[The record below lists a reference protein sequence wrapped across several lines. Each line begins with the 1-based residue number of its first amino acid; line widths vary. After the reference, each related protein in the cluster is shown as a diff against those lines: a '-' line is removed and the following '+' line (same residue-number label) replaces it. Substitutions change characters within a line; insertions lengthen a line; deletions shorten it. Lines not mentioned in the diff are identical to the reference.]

1 MNSRIDELS
10 IATIR
15 SLCIDMINKAKSGH
29 PGMALGATPILFTLF
44 TRHLVANP
52 KDPEWI
58 NRDRFV
64 LSGGHASSL
73 LYSILHLGGYALS
86 LDDIKNF
93 RQLGSIT
100 PGHPEVG
107 VTPGVDASTGPLGQ
121 GLGEAIG
128 LAMAETMLQAI
139 YPKGEKLVN
148 HYTYCLCGDGCLQE
162 GISQEAITFA
172 GTQKLNK
179 LIVFYDSN
187 NVTLDGPLS
196 LSDHEDVK
204 GRFVAAGWN
213 YLEVND
219 GNDVEAIDEA
229 IKQAKKSK
237 EKPTLIKVNTII
249 GYGSVN
255 QGKNKVHGAPL
266 GEEDGKKAKVEVYHF
281 DHPDFFIPE
290 EVRQYFAD
298 TFAKRGL
305 KAYEEYNKFFEKY
318 SLSNPEDAKRFIDFR
333 DNDYGGYLPDSYPEF
348 EEGKVIA
355 TRNSSGAALN
365 QYTLTL
371 PNLFGGSADVASS
384 VQTQIKGGEFYSPE
398 HRDGKS
404 ICYGIRELAMT
415 AIANGILLHKGIRTY
430 AGSFFVF
437 SDYLKPAIRLACL
450 QKIPMIYLFSHDS
463 IAVGEDGPTHQP
475 VEQLAML
482 RSLPNLN
489 VIRPCDEKETYGAWQ
504 IALKSKET
512 PTVILL
518 SRQGLPTLKESDPKL
533 VEKGAYVVSDRKN
546 PKFVIIATGSEV
558 ALALKAQAKLDEEK
572 IPVRVVSMPSTEL
585 FDAQDKKY
593 QEKILPLGKD
603 KTISLEMLSTFG
615 WGKYADHNY
624 GVDGFGMSGKA
635 ADVINAYHFDED
647 SFVNYVKGIK

>member
-1 MNSRIDELS
+1 MNQYIDELAV
-10 IATIR
+10 ATIR

-29 PGMALGATPILFTLF
+29 PGMALGSAPILYTLF
-44 TRHLVANP
+44 TRHLVSYP

-73 LYSILHLGGYALS
+73 LYSILHLGGYKLS
-86 LDDIKNF
+86 LDNLKNF
-93 RQLGSIT
+93 RQLGSNT

-121 GLGEAIG
+121 GLGEAVG
-128 LAMAETMLQAI
+128 LAMAETMIPTL
-139 YPKGEKLVN
+139 YTKGNKLIN

-172 GTQKLNK
+172 GSQKLNK

-187 NVTLDGPLS
+187 NVTLDGPLA
-196 LSDHEDVK
+196 LSDDEDVK
-204 GRFVAAGWN
+204 GRFLAAGWD

-219 GNDVEAIDEA
+219 GNDIEAIDEA

-237 EKPTLIKVNTII
+237 NKPTLIKVNTII
-249 GYGSVN
+249 GYGSLK
-255 QGKNKVHGAPL
+255 QGTNKVHGAPL
-266 GEEDGKKAKVEVYHF
+266 GEEDGKQAKVECYHF

-298 TFAKRGL
+298 TLYKRGE
-305 KAYEEYNKFFEKY
+305 KAYNEYNKMFEKY
-318 SLSNPEDAKRFIDFR
+318 TSSYPEEAARFIAFR
-333 DNDYGGYLPDSYPEF
+333 DNDYSGYLPETLPEF
-348 EEGKVIA
+348 EVGKVKA
-355 TRNSSGAALN
+355 TRNASGEALN
-365 QYTLTL
+365 QYTEAL

-384 VQTQIKGGEFYSPE
+384 VQTVIKNGVNYSPE
-398 HRDGKS
+398 HREGRT

-415 AIANGILLHKGIRTY
+415 AIANGLLLHKGLRTY
-430 AGSFFVF
+430 VGSFFVF
-437 SDYLKPAIRLACL
+437 SDYLKPAIRLACMMRL
-450 QKIPMIYLFSHDS
+450 PMIYLFSHDS

-482 RSLPNLN
+482 RSLPHLN
-489 VIRPCDEKETYGAWQ
+489 VIRPCDDKETYGAWQ
-504 IALKSKET
+504 IALKSKDT

-518 SRQGLPTLKESDPKL
+518 SRQGLPTLKESDPEK

-546 PKFVIIATGSEV
+546 PQYVIIATGSEV
-558 ALALKAQAKLDEEK
+558 DLALKAQAKLDEEK
-572 IPVRVVSMPSTEL
+572 IAVRIVSMPCTEL
-585 FDAQDKKY
+585 FDQQNEKYKK
-593 QEKILPLGKD
+593 QILPLGKD

-624 GVDGFGMSGKA
+624 GVDDFGASAKA
-635 ADVINAYHFDED
+635 ADIINARHFDVE
-647 SFVNYVKGIK
+647 SFVNYVKGVK

>member
-1 MNSRIDELS
+1 MSKIDELS

-29 PGMALGATPILFTLF
+29 PGMALGAAPILFTLY

-121 GLGEAIG
+121 GLGEAVG

-139 YPKGEKLVN
+139 YPKGKNLID
-148 HYTYCLCGDGCLQE
+148 HYTYCLCGDGCLEE
-162 GISQEAITFA
+162 GISQEVITFA
-172 GTQKLNK
+172 GMQKLNK

-196 LSDHEDVK
+196 LSDNEDVK
-204 GRFVAAGWN
+204 GRFLAAGWN
-213 YLEVND
+213 YLEIED
-219 GNDVEAIDEA
+219 GNDIEAIDEA
-229 IKQAKKSK
+229 IKTAKKSK

-255 QGKNKVHGAPL
+255 QGKNKTHGAPL
-266 GEEDGKKAKVEVYHF
+266 GEEDGKHAKVEVYNF

-298 TFAKRGL
+298 TFVKRGL
-305 KAYEEYNKFFEKY
+305 KAYEEYNKAFEKY
-318 SLSNPEDAKRFIDFR
+318 SLAHPEDAKRFIDFR
-333 DNDYGGYLPDSYPEF
+333 NNDYGGYIPDAYPEF
-348 EEGKVIA
+348 EVDKVIA

-365 QYTLTL
+365 QFTLAL

-398 HRDGKS
+398 HRDGRS
-404 ICYGIRELAMT
+404 ICYGVRELAMT
-415 AIANGILLHKGIRTY
+415 AIANGLLLHKGIRTY

-437 SDYLKPAIRLACL
+437 CDYLKPAIRLACL
-450 QKIPMIYLFSHDS
+450 QKLPMIYLFSHDS

-504 IALKSKET
+504 LALKSKET
-512 PTVILL
+512 PTVLLL
-518 SRQGLPTLKESDPKL
+518 SRQGLPTLKESDPRQ

-558 ALALKAQAKLDEEK
+558 ALALKAQAKLDAEK
-572 IPVRVVSMPSTEL
+572 IPVRVVSMPCTEL
-585 FDAQDKKY
+585 FDQQNEKY
-593 QEKILPLGKD
+593 RKSVLPLGKD

-624 GVDGFGMSGKA
+624 GIDSFGASGKA
-635 ADVINAYHFDED
+635 ADVINAYHFDEN

>member
-1 MNSRIDELS
+1 MNNKIDELS

-128 LAMAETMLQAI
+128 LAMAETMLQTI
-139 YPKGEKLVN
+139 YPKGEKLIN

-204 GRFVAAGWN
+204 GRFLAAGWN

-266 GEEDGKKAKVEVYHF
+266 GEEDGKRAKVEVYHF

-333 DNDYGGYLPDSYPEF
+333 NNDYGGYLPDSYPEF

-450 QKIPMIYLFSHDS
+450 QKLPMIYLFSHDS

-546 PKFVIIATGSEV
+546 PKYVIIATGSEV
-558 ALALKAQAKLDEEK
+558 ALALKAQEKLDEEK

-624 GVDGFGMSGKA
+624 GIDSFGASGKA
-635 ADVINAYHFDED
+635 ADVINHYHFDEN
-647 SFVNYVKGIK
+647 SFVNFVKGIK

>member
-1 MNSRIDELS
+1 MNSKIDELS

-29 PGMALGATPILFTLF
+29 PGMALGAAPILFTLY

-121 GLGEAIG
+121 GLGEAVG
-128 LAMAETMLQAI
+128 LAMAETMLQTI
-139 YPKGEKLVN
+139 YPKGKSLID
-148 HYTYCLCGDGCLQE
+148 HYTYCLCGDGCLEE
-162 GISQEAITFA
+162 GISQEVITFA

-204 GRFVAAGWN
+204 GRFLAAGWN
-213 YLEVND
+213 YQEIED
-219 GNDVEAIDEA
+219 GNDIEAIDQA
-229 IKQAKKSK
+229 IKVAKKSK
-237 EKPTLIKVNTII
+237 DKPTLIKVNTII

-255 QGKNKVHGAPL
+255 QGKNKTHGAPL
-266 GEEDGKKAKVEVYHF
+266 GEEDGKHAKVEVYNF

-290 EVRQYFAD
+290 EVKQYFAD
-298 TFAKRGL
+298 TFIKRGL
-305 KAYEEYNKFFEKY
+305 KAYEEYNNAFEKY
-318 SLSNPEDAKRFIDFR
+318 SSAYPEDAKRFIDFR
-333 DNDYGGYLPDSYPEF
+333 NNDYGGYIPDVYPEF
-348 EEGKVIA
+348 EVDKVIA

-365 QYTLTL
+365 QFTLAL

-398 HRDGKS
+398 HRDGRS
-404 ICYGIRELAMT
+404 ICYGVRELAMT
-415 AIANGILLHKGIRTY
+415 AIANGLLLHKGIRTY

-450 QKIPMIYLFSHDS
+450 QKLPMIYLFSHDS

-504 IALKSKET
+504 LALKSKET
-512 PTVILL
+512 PTVLLL
-518 SRQGLPTLKESDPKL
+518 SRQGLPTLKESDPRQ

-546 PKFVIIATGSEV
+546 PKYVIIATGSEV

-572 IPVRVVSMPSTEL
+572 IPVRVVSMPCTEL
-585 FDAQDKKY
+585 FDQQNEKYKKN
-593 QEKILPLGKD
+593 ILPLGKD

-624 GVDGFGMSGKA
+624 GIDSFGASGKA
-635 ADVINAYHFDED
+635 ADVINAYHFDEN
-647 SFVNYVKGIK
+647 SFVQFVKGIK

>member
-1 MNSRIDELS
+1 MSKIDELS

-29 PGMALGATPILFTLF
+29 PGMALGAAPILFTLY

-121 GLGEAIG
+121 GLGEAVG

-139 YPKGEKLVN
+139 YPKGKNLID
-148 HYTYCLCGDGCLQE
+148 HYTYCLCGDGCLEE
-162 GISQEAITFA
+162 GISQEVITFA
-172 GTQKLNK
+172 GMQKLNK

-196 LSDHEDVK
+196 LSDNEDVK
-204 GRFVAAGWN
+204 GRFLAAGWN
-213 YLEVND
+213 YLEIED
-219 GNDVEAIDEA
+219 GNDIEAIDEA
-229 IKQAKKSK
+229 IKTAKKSK

-255 QGKNKVHGAPL
+255 QGKNKTHGAPL
-266 GEEDGKKAKVEVYHF
+266 GEEDGKHAKVEVYNF

-298 TFAKRGL
+298 TFVKRGL
-305 KAYEEYNKFFEKY
+305 KAYEEYNKAFEKY
-318 SLSNPEDAKRFIDFR
+318 SLAHPEDAKRFIDFR
-333 DNDYGGYLPDSYPEF
+333 NNDYGGYIPDAYPEF
-348 EEGKVIA
+348 EVDKVIA

-365 QYTLTL
+365 QFTLAL

-384 VQTQIKGGEFYSPE
+384 VQTQLKGGAFSSPD
-398 HRDGKS
+398 HRDGRS
-404 ICYGIRELAMT
+404 ICYGVRELAMT
-415 AIANGILLHKGIRTY
+415 AIANGLLLHKGIRTY

-437 SDYLKPAIRLACL
+437 CDYLKPAIRLACL
-450 QKIPMIYLFSHDS
+450 QKLPMIYLFSHDS

-504 IALKSKET
+504 LALKSKET
-512 PTVILL
+512 PTVLLL
-518 SRQGLPTLKESDPKL
+518 SRQGLPTLKESDPRQ

-558 ALALKAQAKLDEEK
+558 ALALKAQAKLDAEK
-572 IPVRVVSMPSTEL
+572 IPVRVVSMPCTEL
-585 FDAQDKKY
+585 FDQQNEKY
-593 QEKILPLGKD
+593 RKSVLPLGKD

-624 GVDGFGMSGKA
+624 GIDSFGASGKA
-635 ADVINAYHFDED
+635 ADVINAYHFDEN

>member
-172 GTQKLNK
+172 GTQKFNK

-204 GRFVAAGWN
+204 GRFLAAGWN

-229 IKQAKKSK
+229 IKTAKKSK

-333 DNDYGGYLPDSYPEF
+333 NNDYGGYLPDSYPEF

-404 ICYGIRELAMT
+404 ICYGVRELAMT
-415 AIANGILLHKGIRTY
+415 AISNGILLHKGIRTY

-450 QKIPMIYLFSHDS
+450 QKLPMIYLFSHDS

-558 ALALKAQAKLDEEK
+558 ALALKAQAKLDADK

-635 ADVINAYHFDED
+635 IDVINAYHFDED

>member
-1 MNSRIDELS
+1 MNTKIDELS
-10 IATIR
+10 IAAIR

-29 PGMALGATPILFTLF
+29 PGMALGSAPMLYTLF

-73 LYSILHLGGYALS
+73 LYSLLHLSGYALT
-86 LDDIKNF
+86 LDDLKNF
-93 RQLGSIT
+93 RQLGSNT

-121 GLGEAIG
+121 GLGEAVG
-128 LAMAETMLQAI
+128 LAIAETILQNI

-148 HYTYCLCGDGCLQE
+148 HYTYCLCGDGCLEE
-162 GISQEAITFA
+162 GISQEVITFA
-172 GTQKLNK
+172 GNQKLNK
-179 LIVFYDSN
+179 LIVFYDAN

-196 LSDHEDVK
+196 LSDNEDVK
-204 GRFVAAGWN
+204 GRFLAAGWN
-213 YLEVND
+213 YLEVED

-229 IKQAKKSK
+229 INKAKKSK
-237 EKPTLIKVNTII
+237 DKPTLIKVNTII
-249 GYGSVN
+249 GYGSLN

-266 GEEDGKKAKVEVYHF
+266 GEEDGKHAKVDVYHF

-290 EVRQYFAD
+290 EVKQYFAD
-298 TFAKRGL
+298 TLVKRGE
-305 KAYEEYNKFFEKY
+305 KAYQEYNKFFQKY
-318 SLSNPEDAKRFIDFR
+318 ATTYPEESKRFLDFR
-333 DNDYGGYLPDSYPEF
+333 DNDYGSYLPNLYPEF
-348 EEGKVIA
+348 EVGKVKA
-355 TRNSSGAALN
+355 TRNASGEALN
-365 QYTLTL
+365 QYTLSL

-384 VQTQIKGGEFYSPE
+384 VQTVIKGGEFYSPE
-398 HRDGKS
+398 HRDGRT

-415 AIANGILLHKGIRTY
+415 AIANGLLLHKGIRTY

-437 SDYLKPAIRLACL
+437 ADYLKPAIRLACL
-450 QKIPMIYLFSHDS
+450 MRLPMIYLFSHDS

-504 IALKSKET
+504 IALRSKET
-512 PTVILL
+512 PTAILL
-518 SRQGLPTLKESDPKL
+518 SRQGLPTLKESVPAK
-533 VEKGAYVVSDRKN
+533 VNKGAYVVSDRKN
-546 PKFVIIATGSEV
+546 AKYIVIATGSEV
-558 ALALKAQAKLDEEK
+558 DLALKAQKLLDEEK
-572 IPVRVVSMPSTEL
+572 IPVRVVSMPCTEL
-585 FDAQDKKY
+585 FDAQDEKYKKSV
-593 QEKILPLGKD
+593 LNLSKD
-603 KTISLEMLSTFG
+603 KCISIEMLSTFG

-624 GVDGFGMSGKA
+624 GVDDFGASGKA
-635 ADVINAYHFDED
+635 ADVIASRHFDEK
-647 SFVNYVKGIK
+647 SFAEFVKGVK